1 MNDELITNEKDE
13 VEIDKNTEKSDDLI
27 TEIKE
32 DGKVKPILTEE
43 QIKSKKKKRRKV
55 AVAAFVLILA
65 VGAVGNWYYQ
75 NTDLSS
81 TIEPLL
87 HSTDTK
93 TLGEAEYVDS
103 QVTTQANSESTY
115 FSKARVDRQTAR
127 DSSIEKLQ
135 AVVDSKEAGA
145 DAKKAAEE
153 SISRISKYVAIEN
166 IIETLVTAKG
176 INNCLAVIN
185 DDGTKVD
192 VIVDVKDLSDNVI
205 IQIKEIAMEQL
216 NCSFEDITIIQSN
229 NS

>member
-1 MNDELITNEKDE
+1 MNEDLITNETDE
-13 VEIDKNTEKSDDLI
+13 TENGKTNDDLI
-27 TEIKE
+27 CEIDE
-32 DGKVKPILTEE
+32 NTDVKPILTDE
-43 QIKSKKKKRRKV
+43 QIKSKKKKRKKV

-87 HSTDTK
+87 GSSDTK

-103 QVTTQANSESTY
+103 QVTTQADTESAY

-127 DSSIEKLQ
+127 DSSLEKLQ

-153 SISRISKYVAIEN
+153 NISRISKYVAIEN
-166 IIETLVTAKG
+166 KIETLVTAKG

-216 NCSFEDITIIQSN
+216 DCSFEDITIIQSN

>member
-103 QVTTQANSESTY
+103 QVTTQANTY

-166 IIETLVTAKG
+166 KIETLVTAKG

>member
-1 MNDELITNEKDE
+1 M
-13 VEIDKNTEKSDDLI
+13 
-27 TEIKE
+27 
-32 DGKVKPILTEE
+32 
-43 QIKSKKKKRRKV
+43 
-55 AVAAFVLILA
+55 A

-103 QVTTQANSESTY
+103 QVTTQANNESTY

-135 AVVDSKEAGA
+135 AVVDSKEASA

-166 IIETLVTAKG
+166 KIETL
-176 INNCLAVIN
+176 VIN

>member
-55 AVAAFVLILA
+55 AVAAFVLIL
-65 VGAVGNWYYQ
+65 AVGNWYYQ

-166 IIETLVTAKG
+166 KIETLVTAKG